1 MSKVTMQ
8 DIANAVGVS
17 RVTVW
22 KVFNNHDGVS
32 SAVRESVLD
41 KARELGYPKTN
52 TEPFTRDPAKTVSL
66 IVSRPDSSTFWTN
79 IIHRMAQELSL
90 HNVNLMY
97 TYMPTRYA
105 DDFSLPSVLTDGS
118 VQGAVILNVYDA
130 KLVSLINDLE
140 LPKVF
145 LDTTPSL
152 SHHSLRGDLIL
163 LEGHSTIYQ
172 ITESVIARGLTNIG
186 FIGDTYYAR
195 TNLERFEGFLQCMM
209 THGLP
214 IDERICLTH
223 SIGIFSYYQ
232 EICGFLD
239 SIDVLPQ
246 AFVCASDYI
255 AHFLRTYFTEHPE
268 RIPAGIMV
276 TGYDASCEHTNIEEQ
291 ITTADV
297 KTSILGKRLSVQIIY
312 RMEHADAPYEL
323 SYIYP
328 SIIYRDSM
336 LY

>member
-1 MSKVTMQ
+1 MGKVTMQ
-8 DIANAVGVS
+8 NIADAVGVS

-41 KARELGYPKTN
+41 KARELGYLKTN
-52 TEPFTRDPAKTVSL
+52 AELLTREPAKTVSL

-90 HNVNLMY
+90 HNINLMY
-97 TYMPTRYA
+97 TYMPTKYA

-130 KLVSLINDLE
+130 KLVSLVSELK

-152 SHHSLRGDLIL
+152 SFHSLQGDLIL
-163 LEGHSTIYQ
+163 LEGYSTIYQ
-172 ITESVIARGLTNIG
+172 ITESVIARGMANIG
-186 FIGDTYYAR
+186 FIGDIHYAK
-195 TNLERFEGFLQCMM
+195 TNLDRYEGFRQCMM
-209 THGLP
+209 AHELP
-214 IDERICLTH
+214 VDEKICLTH

-239 SIDVLPQ
+239 SIDILPQ

-268 RIPAGIMV
+268 RIPDGIMV
-276 TGYDASCEHTNIEEQ
+276 TGYDASCEHTNIDEQ

-297 KTSILGKRLSVQIIY
+297 KTNILGKRLSVQIIY
-312 RMEHADAPYEL
+312 RMEHADAPCEI